1 MNKGYSFGSLRR
13 GLKAL
18 CLAGLML
25 ASANASAAWP
35 DKPITMVVSYGAG
48 GSVDYIARLL
58 APRLSERL
66 GQEIVVKNVG
76 GAAGSIGAMQ
86 VAKSAPDG
94 YTLMLGSGSEVA
106 IAWAVNPDLKYNGL
120 KDLAAIAL
128 VGTSPMVIV
137 GNKGVAAGSLDALL
151 DYARANPGALSLA
164 TSGVGTPQHLLLEY
178 INRRAKTDILHVPYR
193 SAGSILSDVMGGRVD
208 LSILTLT
215 TALTQ
220 LEGGKLQSYAL
231 TGKQR
236 MDVLPGTPVLE
247 ENAALKDADFSLWFG
262 LLAPGGTSKDIIER
276 LNREVNAILEE
287 PAIQKSLKEQGLDA
301 GGGTSAAFAD
311 FIKKDSEKYQ
321 QIIKSANIVVRS

>member
-1 MNKGYSFGSLRR
+1 MKQGFLFGFIRH

-18 CLAGLML
+18 CLSGLMF
-25 ASANASAAWP
+25 ASAHAAAAWP
-35 DKPITMVVSYGAG
+35 NKPITMVVSYGAG

-58 APRLSERL
+58 APKLAQRL
-66 GQEIVVKNVG
+66 GQEIIVKNVG
-76 GAAGSIGAMQ
+76 GAAGSIGATQ

-120 KDLAAIAL
+120 EDLAAIAL

-137 GNKGVAAGSLDALL
+137 GNTEVPAKNLDGLL
-151 DYARANPGALSLA
+151 DHARANPGALSLA

-178 INRRAKTDILHVPYR
+178 INRRAKVDVLHVPYR

-215 TALTQ
+215 TALAQ
-220 LEGGKLQSYAL
+220 LEGGKLQAYAL
-231 TGKQR
+231 TGKDR
-236 MDVLPGTPVLE
+236 MDVLAGTPVLE
-247 ENAALKDADFSLWFG
+247 ENAALKGADFSLWFG
-262 LLAPGGTSKDIIER
+262 LLAPKGTPEDIVDR
-276 LNREVNAILEE
+276 LNREVNALLED
-287 PAIQKSLKEQGLDA
+287 PSIQKSLKEQGLGA
-301 GGGTSAAFAD
+301 GGGTPDAFAD

-321 QIIKSANIVVRS
+321 QIIKSANIVVKS